1 MRITL
6 AVSPDADDLF
16 MVRGLL
22 EKQIDTGRYTFE
34 IGSSPTDALNRL
46 ASSDEAPEVLAIS
59 IGHYPKI
66 ADRYQLLPHGGSM
79 GEGYGPVV
87 VSAAGGTLDDLHGAK
102 LAIPGETT
110 TAWMV
115 LRLLLGP
122 SRIPNAI
129 EIPIAPHER
138 VFEALENREVDYAL
152 LIHEGRLT
160 YGARGLQ
167 KVIDIG
173 EAWAATSDGLPLPL
187 GANVIRRDLGPDVIR
202 EVSALMRESIRW
214 ALADR
219 EGSIGWLLSKGGA
232 LSTRDEVSR
241 YLSMY
246 ANERTVDYGEDGR
259 AAIALLFRRAVDAGF
274 LAAVPPVDFAP

>member
-1 MRITL
+1 MRISL
-6 AVSPDADDLF
+6 SVSPDADDLF

-22 EKQIDTGRYTFE
+22 ENRIDTGGYTFE

-46 ASSDEAPEVLAIS
+46 ASQADAPEVLAIS
-59 IGHYPKI
+59 IAHYPKI

-79 GEGYGPVV
+79 GDGYGPVV
-87 VSAAGGTLDDLHGAK
+87 VSTTPGTLDDLHGAK

-110 TAWMV
+110 TAWLV

-122 SRIPNAI
+122 NRVPDAVV
-129 EIPIAPHER
+129 IPIAPHER
-138 VFEALENREVDYAL
+138 VFEALEYGEVAFAL

-160 YGARGLQ
+160 YAKRGLQ

-173 EAWAATSDGLPLPL
+173 EAWAATSNGLPLPL

-202 EVSALMRESIRW
+202 DVSALMRESIRF
-214 ALADR
+214 AIEDR
-219 EGSIGWLLSKGGA
+219 EASISWLLEKGGA
-232 LSTRDEVSR
+232 LTTRDEVSR

-259 AAIALLFRRAVDAGF
+259 AAIELLFRRAVDAGF
-274 LAAVPPVDFAP
+274 LAAVPPIDFAP